1 MLYQFKDIEALKDY
15 VNDNLISGVD
25 TVSEVDIDKDRIYIE
40 VGAGTEI
47 LVITINQETGI
58 IQMKLSKPNNKN
70 NEWYWITENKYVKDE
85 LQAFV
90 VNQSGGKSRK
100 TRKSRKSRKSR
111 KNRKSR
117 KSRKN

>member
-100 TRKSRKSRKSR
+100 TRKTRKSR